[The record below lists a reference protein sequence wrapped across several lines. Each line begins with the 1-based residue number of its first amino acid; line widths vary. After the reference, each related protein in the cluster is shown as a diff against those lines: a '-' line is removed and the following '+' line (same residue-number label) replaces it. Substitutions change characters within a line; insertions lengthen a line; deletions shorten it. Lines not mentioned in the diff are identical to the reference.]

1 MTYILSMDMT
11 HPLAG
16 RRDSIVDIRNGYNI
30 IIPFSYC
37 NPLVFSNL
45 RLLRVLDRTAIL
57 KESSK
62 SVNYSRRSHHL
73 KKGGWAMPVS
83 SVARR

>member
-1 MTYILSMDMT
+1 MNYILSMDMR
-11 HPLAG
+11 HPTAD

-30 IIPFSYC
+30 IIQLFCC

-45 RLLRVLDRTAIL
+45 RLLRVHDKIAIL

-62 SVNYSRRSHHL
+62 SVNYSRRSNHFE
-73 KKGGWAMPVS
+73 KGDGSMPVS